1 MYLFLNISS
10 VLNIPLKLREQA
22 VKVNVVPSAP
32 LTTLKPPSPLLV
44 RPPRFRNL
52 IAYLIFSFI
61 RTGLSNFNST
71 ISLTQSSGP
80 KEPLVKS
87 KLLQR

>member
-1 MYLFLNISS
+1 MYKFNA
-10 VLNIPLKLREQA
+10 PLKLREQA

-32 LTTLKPPSPLLV
+32 LTMLRPPSPLLV

-52 IAYLIFSFI
+52 IAYLIFSFMS
-61 RTGLSNFNST
+61 TGLSNFNST
-71 ISLTQSSGP
+71 MSLMQSSGP
-80 KEPLVKS
+80 KDPLVKS

>member
-1 MYLFLNISS
+1 MYRFN
-10 VLNIPLKLREQA
+10 VPLKLKEQA

-32 LTTLKPPSPLLV
+32 LTMLKPPSPLLV

-52 IAYLIFSFI
+52 IAYLMFSFMS
-61 RTGLSNFNST
+61 TGLSNFNST
-71 ISLTQSSGP
+71 MSLMQSSGP
-80 KEPLVKS
+80 KDPLVKS